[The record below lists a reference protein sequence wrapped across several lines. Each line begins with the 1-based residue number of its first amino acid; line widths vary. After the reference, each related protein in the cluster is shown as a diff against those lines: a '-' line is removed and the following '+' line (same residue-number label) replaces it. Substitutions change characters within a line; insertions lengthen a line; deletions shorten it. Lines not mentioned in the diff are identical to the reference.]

1 MDLFTTFIVIGIILL
16 VASILM
22 YAMGARGTAGMTA
35 GAGRFLV
42 LIGVVLAVIFII
54 LALINRT

>member
-1 MDLFTTFIVIGIILL
+1 MFTTFIVIGVILL
-16 VASILM
+16 IASILL

-42 LIGVVLAVIFII
+42 IIGVVLALVFLV
-54 LALINRT
+54 LAMLNRA